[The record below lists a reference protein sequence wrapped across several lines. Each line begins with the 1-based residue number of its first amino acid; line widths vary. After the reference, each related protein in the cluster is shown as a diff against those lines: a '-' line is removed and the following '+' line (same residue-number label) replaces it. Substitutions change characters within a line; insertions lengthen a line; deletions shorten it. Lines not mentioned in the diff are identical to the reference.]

1 MRRVIIKVDTF
12 RFLDQEKLYNI
23 QIFFVLQSHF
33 TMERFKMLN
42 NWKFKFFFIFLF
54 FNFATPIYAID
65 ITLHWAPNNEANL
78 AGYKVF
84 VREQSQSYNFE
95 TPYWETIDNFCTIYD
110 LDETK
115 TYYFVVRA
123 FDINGLE
130 STNSN
135 EVLLIEGVSENNS

>member
-1 MRRVIIKVDTF
+1 
-12 RFLDQEKLYNI
+12 
-23 QIFFVLQSHF
+23 
-33 TMERFKMLN
+33 MLN
-42 NWKFKFFFIFLF
+42 NLKFKFFFIFLF
-54 FNFATPIYAID
+54 FTFATPIYAID
-65 ITLHWAPNNEANL
+65 ITLHWAPNDEANL
-78 AGYKVF
+78 AGYRVF

-95 TPYWETIDNFCTIYD
+95 TPCWETIDNFCTIYD

>member
-1 MRRVIIKVDTF
+1 
-12 RFLDQEKLYNI
+12 
-23 QIFFVLQSHF
+23 
-33 TMERFKMLN
+33 MLN
-42 NWKFKFFFIFLF
+42 NLKFKFCFIFLF

-65 ITLHWAPNNEANL
+65 ITLHWDPNNEPNL
-78 AGYKVF
+78 AGYRVF

-95 TPYWETIDNFCTIYD
+95 TPVWETIDNFCTIYD

-115 TYYFVVRA
+115 TYCFVVRS